1 MEKKNIKIGIFGGGR
16 GSAFYNSISA
26 NGGEIVAVCDY
37 NEACTKKAR
46 DRIGEG
52 VALYTDFDE
61 FIAHEGLEAVVL
73 SNYFHEHAP
82 YAIRALERGIHV
94 LRYSHYGHYYIAL

>member
-1 MEKKNIKIGIFGGGR
+1 MEKKKIKIGIFGGGR

-26 NGGEIVAVCDY
+26 NGGETVAVCDY
-37 NEACTKKAR
+37 NEAGTKEAR

-61 FIAHEGLEAVVL
+61 FIAHE
-73 SNYFHEHAP
+73 
-82 YAIRALERGIHV
+82 
-94 LRYSHYGHYYIAL
+94 